1 MHRSAI
7 ATAFRCCCF
16 CNFCCFRWAIHAHV
30 TVNEK
35 KVHYFQL
42 SQPPLPAKMLPT
54 SIDTEIYALLW
65 AEKNEPLFMKA
76 CGEHSLNDQGFL
88 CQIFCAKVNIN
99 FWVCW
104 MNNKQF
110 KGRTVPSSNILNS
123 NKRKFLE
130 QQTRTHRNSVYS
142 FVSIVHTVFLHSAAL
157 QNHYLLYLFTFSHT
171 CLLTQNIAMLS
182 FIQWILYNFDVFFF
196 KQSHIACCAMIVLG
210 SFFQCTF
217 ALSPDSVFNC
227 FDRMKIFC

>member
-1 MHRSAI
+1 
-7 ATAFRCCCF
+7 
-16 CNFCCFRWAIHAHV
+16 
-30 TVNEK
+30 
-35 KVHYFQL
+35 
-42 SQPPLPAKMLPT
+42 MLPT

-76 CGEHSLNDQGFL
+76 CGEHSLNGQGFL

-130 QQTRTHRNSVYS
+130 RQTHTQRKPRLLFCFNSSCSFFCTLQRCKTIIYFIYLHFRTHVCSPKILPCFR
-142 FVSIVHTVFLHSAAL
+142 
-157 QNHYLLYLFTFSHT
+157 
-171 CLLTQNIAMLS
+171 
-182 FIQWILYNFDVFFF
+182 LYNEFCIILTFFF

-217 ALSPDSVFNC
+217 ALSPDSAFNC
-227 FDRMKIFC
+227 FDRIKIFC